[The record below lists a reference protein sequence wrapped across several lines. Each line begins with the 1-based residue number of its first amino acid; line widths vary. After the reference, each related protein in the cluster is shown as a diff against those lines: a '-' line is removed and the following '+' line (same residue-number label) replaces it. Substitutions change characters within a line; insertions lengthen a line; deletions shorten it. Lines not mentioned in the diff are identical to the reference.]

1 MHRPKRPVQDLISMD
16 LKDHQITDCWVQLVQ
31 QGLLDEHCVA
41 SDILIPEII
50 GMDGELSPLLGGKP
64 TEEF

>member
-1 MHRPKRPVQDLISMD
+1 MG
-16 LKDHQITDCWVQLVQ
+16 LKCHQVTDRWVQLVQ

-50 GMDGELSPLLGGKP
+50 GMDGALSPLLGGKP
-64 TEEF
+64 TEDF